1 MRAARFALI
10 LTLAALPLSAQS
22 IEWWSKPFDEALAAA
37 KAKPAGQLV
46 LYAWRDDDGNCKAMF
61 GGTLAE
67 KDVAAVLGD
76 FVCMGAKFGEAAH
89 DAVLKKYGVAKVPTV
104 LFLDPDG
111 KVVDGVVGYVPKAE
125 FLTEVQ
131 RIKAGTKTLP
141 TLRKAAADAPAD
153 LGLQME
159 LVRKLRA
166 LGDRAAS
173 VAVLDAVV
181 AKEPK
186 ALSEPAAEAMLLK
199 LTDQMAAAGDLKDYD
214 LRPLREFLARQKSKR
229 ILFLGWDRVASVEWQ
244 RDNLRVA
251 VDAAEK
257 AWKYIPP
264 EQVLGWGQNVVAK
277 AYEAWKELEKLDKTI
292 LKRVLDVSDKVL
304 KEVEK
309 EHKATP
315 DPAFFANAMYL
326 HAALLNVN
334 NLRKEAFALMD
345 KAIATDPKND
355 NLKKAKELWMDGSK

>member
-1 MRAARFALI
+1 MRAARFALVLI
-10 LTLAALPLSAQS
+10 ATSFALPAQT
-22 IEWWSKPFDEALAAA
+22 IEWWSKPFEAALTAA
-37 KAKPAGQLV
+37 KAKPAGMLL

-67 KDVAAVLGD
+67 QEIVTVLAD
-76 FVCMGAKFGEAAH
+76 FVCMGAKFGDAAH
-89 DAVLKKYGVAKVPTV
+89 DAVLKKYGVVKVPTV
-104 LFLDPDG
+104 LFLEPDG
-111 KVVDGVVGYVPKAE
+111 AVVDGVVGYVPKAD
-125 FLTEVQ
+125 FLAEVQ

-141 TLRKAAADAPAD
+141 ALRKAAAAAPAD

-181 AKEPK
+181 AKDPK

-199 LTDQMAAAGDLKDYD
+199 LTDQMAAAGELKDYD
-214 LRPLREFLARQKSKR
+214 LRPLREFLLRQKSKR
-229 ILFLGWDRVASVEWQ
+229 ILFLGWDRVAAVEWQ

-257 AWKYIPP
+257 AWKNIPP
-264 EQVLGWGQNVVAK
+264 DQVLGWGQNAVAK
-277 AYEAWKELEKLDKTI
+277 AFEAWKELEKLDKTI

-309 EHKATP
+309 QHKVHP

-345 KAIATDPKND
+345 KAIATDPQND
-355 NLKKAKELWMDGSK
+355 NLKRAKEQWMDGAK